1 MTKMIVIVSALA
13 LVLGPQASSAVNRK
27 PTPRAIAY
35 WKTTALKPPK
45 EEGFWKGY
53 LSAMN
58 AHLTSCK
65 FMRSRGVV
73 FYDCHVTGRIDGTV
87 FAFAALTRLSRC
99 QYASTLSSTQ
109 GNHTLTRRFR
119 LCG

>member
-1 MTKMIVIVSALA
+1 MIVIVSALA
-13 LVLGPQASSAVNRK
+13 LVLAWPASSAVNPK
-27 PTPRAIAY
+27 PTPRAIAH
-35 WKTTALKPPK
+35 WKTIALKPPK

-53 LSAMN
+53 LSGMN

-73 FYDCHVTGRIDGTV
+73 FYDCRVTGRIDGTV
-87 FAFAALTRLSRC
+87 FAFAALARLSRC

-109 GNHTLTRRFR
+109 GSHTLTRRFR
-119 LCG
+119 FCG